1 MEVGVVAFVAVPFV
15 VAAGARACDTV
26 WKMPSIESSWTVRRK
41 QLESCWRGQ
50 PAANIVGEA
59 CVYTPRDIR
68 SYASSTRAT
77 SRPWTHSATRISM
90 CWGRSIDEGPPAA
103 AAPPPRRYERWSVRS
118 PK

>member
-1 MEVGVVAFVAVPFV
+1 MEVGVEWVGGVAFV
-15 VAAGARACDTV
+15 VAAGARACETV

-77 SRPWTHSATRISM
+77 SRPWTQSATRISM
-90 CWGRSIDEGPPAA
+90 CWGRSIDDGPPAA